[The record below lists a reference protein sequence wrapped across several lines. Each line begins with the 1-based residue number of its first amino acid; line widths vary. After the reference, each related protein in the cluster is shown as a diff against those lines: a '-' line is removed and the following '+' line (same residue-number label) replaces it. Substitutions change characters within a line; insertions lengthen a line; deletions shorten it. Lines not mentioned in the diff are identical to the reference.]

1 MLVSL
6 GAVEGARAADLFA
19 GSGALGIEALSRGAA
34 SAVFVERDDAA
45 LRCIRA
51 NLEATGVGPARVVR
65 ADAVAWAEG
74 ADPFDLA
81 LCDPPYAFAD
91 WGRML
96 AVLPAPL
103 VVAESD
109 RPVDPPEGWEV
120 LRSRRYGS
128 TVVEVLRRK
137 PAP

>member
-6 GAVEGARAADLFA
+6 GAVEGAGVADLFA

-51 NLEATGVGPARVVR
+51 NLEATGVGPSRVVR

-74 ADPFDLA
+74 AGPVDVV

-91 WGRML
+91 WDRL
-96 AVLPAPL
+96 LTAVPAPL

-109 RPVDPPEGWEV
+109 RPVDPPAGWEV
-120 LRSRRYGS
+120 LRSRRYGT
-128 TVVEVLRRK
+128 TVVEVLRRT